1 VGWIGLGAMGAPMA
15 ACIARAGHQVLAYDI
30 DPGRAQALAP
40 DGVKAASTVSR
51 AARGAEV
58 LAVMVATPAQVEA
71 VLYGDDPAAAALP
84 PGSVVLVMATVGP
97 AAVQDWA
104 IRLATQG
111 LHLVDAPV
119 SGGVARAAAGDLLIM
134 VGAPEAAVLKVRPVL
149 DAMARTAPVVGAT
162 PGDGQKVKLV
172 NQLLCGVHI
181 AVAAEA
187 LAFAEAMHLNA
198 ETTWE
203 VIRHGAAAS
212 FMLDDRG
219 QRMVHGAFEQ
229 VNSALDIFVKD
240 MGLVIDAARQ
250 HGHPTP
256 LAGATEQLYLAG
268 RRAGLGRQDDS
279 SVIEILRGG
288 AAVSPA
294 TPPSVGETVSSGST
308 GRSSAAGPPDI
319 PTGVAFT
326 TSRGRPEPSS
336 ARQE

>member
-1 VGWIGLGAMGAPMA
+1 MTRVGWIGLGAMGAPMA
-15 ACIARAGHQVLAYDI
+15 ACVARAGHQVVAYDL
-30 DPGRAQALAP
+30 DPDRAAALAA
-40 DGVKAASTVSR
+40 DGVNAATTVSQ
-51 AARGAEV
+51 AVDGAEV

-84 PGSVVLVMATVGP
+84 PDSVVLLMATVGP
-97 AAVQDWA
+97 AAAHDWA
-104 IRLATQG
+104 TRLATRG

-134 VGAPEAAVLKVRPVL
+134 VAAPEPAVQKIRPLL
-149 DAMARTAPVVGAT
+149 DAMARTAPVVGAA

-187 LAFAEAMHLNA
+187 LAFAEAMHLNP

-219 QRMVHGAFEQ
+219 ARMVGGAFEQ

-240 MGLVIDAARQ
+240 MGLVIDAARL
-250 HGHPTP
+250 HGYPAP
-256 LAGATEQLYLAG
+256 LAGAAEQLYLAG
-268 RRAGLGRQDDS
+268 QRAGLGRLDDS
-279 SVIEILRGG
+279 SIIKILRGG
-288 AAVSPA
+288 AA
-294 TPPSVGETVSSGST
+294 
-308 GRSSAAGPPDI
+308 
-319 PTGVAFT
+319 
-326 TSRGRPEPSS
+326 EP
-336 ARQE
+336 